1 MMPQDTTVECPADSN
16 GCVLPVDKRERKD
29 MVTMPAETFDHSG
42 RTSPRGGLTPLLH
55 ICAFIAAFLAIPA
68 WAAQECKEPIPSIF
82 QKVSPTVV
90 LVSSVTIDPFKVSG
104 RFSSMVGSG
113 FIIGSEGTILT
124 NSHLV
129 YGAQSITVGQGGQS
143 QTAIL
148 LGADPILDL
157 AVLKISAPPGG
168 LPVVKLGDS
177 DTLRVGQEIIAIGN
191 PLGLEQTLVHGL
203 VSGINRI
210 LPVAPMSMMLP
221 MIQADAAIN
230 PGHSGGPL
238 LNRCGEVVGV
248 TTSMMTGAENIGFAV
263 PINVAKQVMQQLVRD
278 GRVVRPWL
286 GVRGRLIRAKGLKAI
301 FNLPLVDGFLV
312 ETVDPASPAEAA
324 GIRGG
329 DLPIVISG
337 DEYLFGG
344 DIITTGNGSTLDE
357 EKQFDDFV
365 RSLKVGDMV
374 RLTVHREGKEM
385 GVTFSLPERPIL
397 PGDIPQS
404 EAHQTIAPL
413 IQGHFNASGLRRR
426 GH

>member
-1 MMPQDTTVECPADSN
+1 MLATACLSNPA
-16 GCVLPVDKRERKD
+16 R
-29 MVTMPAETFDHSG
+29 
-42 RTSPRGGLTPLLH
+42 
-55 ICAFIAAFLAIPA
+55 
-68 WAAQECKEPIPSIF
+68 AAQECKEPIPSIF

-90 LVSSVTIDPFKVSG
+90 LISAVTIDPFKVSG

-113 FIIGSEGTILT
+113 FIISSDGTILT

-129 YGAQSITVGQGGQS
+129 YGAQSITVSLSGQT
-143 QTAIL
+143 QTAAL

-157 AVLKISAPPGG
+157 AVLKIDAPPGG

-248 TTSMMTGAENIGFAV
+248 TTSMMSGAENIGFAI
-263 PINVAKQVMQQLVRD
+263 PINLAKQVMDQLIRE
-278 GRVVRPWL
+278 GRVIRPWL
-286 GVRGRLIRAKGLKAI
+286 GVRGRLIRAKKLKAI

-344 DIITTGNGSTLDE
+344 DIITMGNGSALDE
-357 EKQFDDFV
+357 ERRFDGFV
-365 RSLKVGDMV
+365 RSLKVGDSV
-374 RLTVHREGKEM
+374 RLIIHREGREM
-385 GVTFSLPERPIL
+385 EVTFSLPERPVL

-404 EAHQTIAPL
+404 ELSQTMFPL
-413 IQGHFNASGLRRR
+413 IPGQFKESGVRRR
-426 GH
+426 EN

>member
-1 MMPQDTTVECPADSN
+1 MVAMQS
-16 GCVLPVDKRERKD
+16 ER
-29 MVTMPAETFDHSG
+29 SL
-42 RTSPRGGLTPLLH
+42 RTGSTSIRGGLVPALFC
-55 ICAFIAAFLAIPA
+55 CAILIAAVSLSDHAR
-68 WAAQECKEPIPSIF
+68 AAQECKEPIPSIF
-82 QKVSPTVV
+82 QRVSPGVV
-90 LVSSVTIDPFKVSG
+90 LVSTVTIDPFKVTG

-113 FIIGSEGTILT
+113 FIISSSGTILT

-129 YGAQSITVGQGGQS
+129 YGAQTITVGIGGQ
-143 QTAIL
+143 TKPAVL

-157 AVLKISAPPGG
+157 AALKISAPSGG
-168 LPVVKLGDS
+168 LPVLKLGDS
-177 DTLRVGQEIIAIGN
+177 DTLRIGQEIMAIGN

-248 TTSMMTGAENIGFAV
+248 TTSMMSGAENIGFAI
-263 PINVAKQVMQQLVRD
+263 PINMAKQVMDQLIRD
-278 GRVVRPWL
+278 GRVIRPWL

-312 ETVDPASPAEAA
+312 ETVDPASPAETA

-329 DLPIVISG
+329 ELPIVIRG
-337 DEYLFGG
+337 EEYLFGG
-344 DIITTGNGSTLDE
+344 DIITVGNGSTLDDE
-357 EKQFDDFV
+357 RRFDDFV
-365 RSLKVGDMV
+365 RSLKVGDSV
-374 RLTVHREGKEM
+374 RLIIHREGKQME
-385 GVTFSLPERPIL
+385 VSFSLPERPVL
-397 PGDIPQS
+397 PGDIPQT
-404 EAHQTIAPL
+404 EPPQTMTPSMP
-413 IQGHFNASGLRRR
+413 GYFDASGFRMR